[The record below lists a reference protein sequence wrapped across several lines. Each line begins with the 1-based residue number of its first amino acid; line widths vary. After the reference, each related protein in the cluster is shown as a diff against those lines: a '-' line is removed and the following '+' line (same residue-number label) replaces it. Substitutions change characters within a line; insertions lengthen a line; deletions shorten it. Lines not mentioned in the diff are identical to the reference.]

1 MKSQTAPLTPTHLPC
16 VRFDRALAFLMA
28 LLPVLTG
35 SVPVAAAVV
44 SEAKSEARS
53 ASSSATATRLSNGAQ
68 YELIGRYDVERLNQV
83 LTTELAAFTEFPMTY
98 PPARYP
104 VKLYRVTYPSVI
116 PEKGNRPTTATGLV
130 AIPEPGK
137 KEMPMVSYQHGTVY
151 GKQEVPSFPDES
163 METRLMLAQFA
174 GQGYVVIGADY
185 FGMGLSTEKDG
196 YIVKASQAQA
206 ALDMYF
212 AALATL
218 KQEQIKVTDWFI
230 TGWSQGGFVTMAFL
244 EKLEQVGVPVRAA
257 STASAPTDALV
268 VFSALL
274 NFPRAIDGKWDPIVA
289 ILSAFSF
296 EEYYGIPGL
305 AAGVFNPDQYENA
318 RKIYLKQVSSK
329 DIQIPEDFHKLIRP
343 EYFDPQYF
351 AASAYGRL
359 LKETTAYRWVI
370 KTPVRNYYGEV
381 DEVVTVGLGRL
392 PMNFQQSIGNNKV
405 EAISAGPKATHRGT
419 FVYAVAEQKKWFD
432 ALLTADGKSK

>member
-1 MKSQTAPLTPTHLPC
+1 MKFQSTHHTPTDFRC
-16 VRFDRALAFLMA
+16 VRFGRALTVLMA
-28 LLPVLTG
+28 LLPALTG
-35 SVPVAAAVV
+35 SVPVAAAG
-44 SEAKSEARS
+44 SEAKPEERS
-53 ASSSATATRLSNGAQ
+53 ATSSANATRLSNGAQ
-68 YELIGRYDVERLNQV
+68 YELIGRYDVARLNQV
-83 LTTELAAFTEFPMTY
+83 LTNELAAFTDFPMTY

-130 AIPEPGK
+130 AIPETGK

-218 KQEQIKVTDWFI
+218 QQEQIKVTDWFI
-230 TGWSQGGFVTMAFL
+230 SGWSQGGFVTMAFL

-257 STASAPTDALV
+257 STASAPADALV

-296 EEYYGIPGL
+296 EEYYGVPGL
-305 AAGVFNPDQYENA
+305 AWGVFNPDQYENA
-318 RKIYLKQVSSK
+318 RKIYLKQGSSK
-329 DIQIPEDFHKLIRP
+329 NVQIPDFHTLIRP

-392 PMNFQQSIGNNKV
+392 PMNFQQSIGNNQV

-432 ALLTADGKSK
+432 ALLTAEGKSK